1 MKELL
6 RSDAFRL
13 DRGAPDRAV
22 VDIGSNTVRLVVYS
36 GSQRVPDVWFNEK
49 VGARL
54 GRELNDTGRIPDR
67 AAQLALAG
75 LRRFAA
81 ILHDLDVKWVEVV
94 GTAAVREAVNAEP
107 FLAEVREIGLE
118 PRVLTG
124 EEEAQAS
131 AWGVIGAFPDA
142 HGVVADLGG
151 GSLELVSVE
160 NGRSHHGE
168 SLPLGTLRLS
178 GLREKGPLAFKRA
191 VHKAFEKAGWAAA
204 HPGPLYMVG
213 GTWRAFATYTMRS
226 TLHPLSDP
234 HTFELDVA
242 EADRI
247 AKKLV
252 RSDPRILMETARLS
266 SMRANALPDAAAIMR
281 AMLAELQPTHL
292 VFSSWGLREGLLHQR
307 LSPEIRRKDP
317 LLEGISYFGAPRASS
332 APLAAAIAAWT
343 AGAVRQDGKPEAE
356 RLRLAATMLS
366 LSAVRLEPNLRVRH
380 SLDWA
385 LHKRWIG
392 VDMAGRAQIAAAL
405 LGACGKQIITPDL
418 LRLAPEETLRRAIG
432 WGLATRLCLRLGGG
446 VPPSPTASSLTLS
459 DGTLTLRLANSLCD
473 LTSPAIEQDLRVL
486 AEWIGADPAL
496 KLMTAA

>member
-81 ILHDLDVKWVEVV
+81 ILRDLDVKWVEVV

-317 LLEGISYFGAPRASS
+317 LLEGINYFGAPRASS

-343 AGAVRQDGKPEAE
+343 AGAVGQDGKPEAE

-418 LRLAPEETLRRAIG
+418 LRLAPEDKLRRAIG

-486 AEWIGADPAL
+486 AEWIGVDPAL